1 MNLSK
6 QITTTV
12 DALTK
17 TLDAPPLDP
26 VVLALANDYLAG
38 KSVADIAEEYA
49 ITQDR
54 VTSVIEKKEVKAY
67 IDSVFATQGYL
78 NRIKRINLI
87 NQVIDQKI
95 QEAVET
101 GIYSKKDLLDWMKHL
116 QDIEIGMKPKTAGPA
131 VAVQINNYDKLMK
144 DLMKAGKQGSWTELE
159 KGLQQEVNIHQTTQT
174 AATYLNAEV
183 KETYFNIPQE
193 HHVPV
198 GSWSKSEAHFV
209 IPSTKQQS
217 GCAWIDLYLGE
228 VFKTNGQDEF
238 TDEDLDITL
247 KSRKQIAKRW

>member
-38 KSVADIAEEYA
+38 KSV
-49 ITQDR
+49 
-54 VTSVIEKKEVKAY
+54 TSVIEKKEVKAY

-78 NRIKRINLI
+78 NRIKRMNLI
-87 NQVIDQKI
+87 NQVIDQKL

-144 DLMKAGKQGSWTELE
+144 DLME
-159 KGLQQEVNIHQTTQT
+159 
-174 AATYLNAEV
+174 
-183 KETYFNIPQE
+183 
-193 HHVPV
+193 
-198 GSWSKSEAHFV
+198 
-209 IPSTKQQS
+209 
-217 GCAWIDLYLGE
+217 
-228 VFKTNGQDEF
+228 
-238 TDEDLDITL
+238 
-247 KSRKQIAKRW
+247 